1 MGEATTRSGIPLKP
15 FYTAADLD
23 ERGPAETLGDPGS
36 FPYTRGRRREPG
48 PWIHRELSGEGGPRR
63 ANEQFKYLLSL
74 GQRGIDVIG
83 DVPTATCMDPD
94 HPICANSIG
103 ITGVSLCRQQD
114 YLDLYDGIPL
124 TEITISNSLA
134 PLFALPGL
142 YFAAQRQ
149 GVPLE
154 AVRGSLIQLP
164 LYAEGGTSYSLH
176 WPHSLWL
183 RMTLDSILYCNREL
197 PKFHPFLENTYTI
210 SEGGLN
216 AVEEIALGFIE
227 IRYVVRHLLA
237 RGLPIDSFAPRIAL
251 LVNCHMDFF
260 ETIAKIRAARRMY
273 ARMMRDEFGAQDPRS
288 TAINIASHT
297 SGLSMTAPQPVNNV
311 VRGASEALALALAGV
326 QAMEISTF
334 DEAYRTPSAEAH
346 LVGLRTQQIL
356 ELETGVTKVLD
367 PLGGS
372 YFVEALTDE
381 MERRIWELV
390 SEIESKGDPGELAD
404 AGFFRRFV
412 NATSER
418 YARELRDGKILQVGI
433 NCHRMPAEEDTLL
446 REVSET
452 KIPSWKDRIAEITA
466 WKSGRNA
473 SQVKEAL
480 REIRERIKDSDQNLI
495 DVVIEATAAQASF
508 GEITGELRVAY
519 GGPYDPY
526 GMIRS
531 PLES

>member
-1 MGEATTRSGIPLKP
+1 MSKTTTRSGIPLKP
-15 FYTAADLD
+15 FYTAADLGAA
-23 ERGPAETLGDPGS
+23 RGDAVEEPGE

-103 ITGVSLCRQQD
+103 MTGVSLCRQQD

-124 TEITISNSLA
+124 GEITISNSLA

-142 YFAAQRQ
+142 VFATRRQ
-149 GVPLE
+149 GVALS
-154 AVRGSLIQLP
+154 ALRGSLIQLP

-176 WPHSLWL
+176 WPHPLWL
-183 RMTLDSILYCNREL
+183 RMTLDSILFCAREM

-210 SEGGLN
+210 SEGGLD
-216 AVEEIALGFIE
+216 AVEEIALGMVE
-227 IRYVVRHLLA
+227 IRYIVRRLME
-237 RGLPIDSFAPRIAL
+237 RGLAVDSFAPRIAL

-260 ETIAKIRAARRMY
+260 ETVAKIRAARRMY
-273 ARMMRDEFGAQDPRS
+273 ARMMRDEFGARDPRS
-288 TAINIASHT
+288 MAINIASHT
-297 SGLSMTAPQPVNNV
+297 SGLALTAAQPVLNV
-311 VRGASEALALALAGV
+311 VRGTSQALSLALAGV

-334 DEAYRTPSAEAH
+334 DEAYRTPSPEAH
-346 LVGLRTQQIL
+346 LVGLRTQQVL
-356 ELETGVTKVLD
+356 ELETGVSKVVD

-372 YFVEALTDE
+372 YFVETLTDE
-381 MERRIWELV
+381 MERRILELV
-390 SEIESKGDPGELAD
+390 SEIEAKGDPGQLAD
-404 AGFFRRFV
+404 SGWFKRFV
-412 NATSER
+412 NGTSER
-418 YARELRDGKILQVGI
+418 YARDLRDGRILQVGI
-433 NCHRMPAEEDTLL
+433 NCHQMPEEEDTLL

-452 KIPSWKDRIAEITA
+452 KIRSWKERIEEIAA
-466 WKSGRNA
+466 WKRDRRRA
-473 SQVKEAL
+473 EVEEAL
-480 REIRERIKDSDQNLI
+480 RRLHQRVADPEQNLI
-495 DVVIEATAAQASF
+495 DIALEATEAQASF

-526 GMIRS
+526 GMIHS
-531 PLES
+531 PLEH